1 MVVVDWP
8 ESSVPLLVPKE
19 WQAKAKQQKQQQCV
33 WEYQAEDN
41 LLKLL
46 THDGSD
52 NNTTVID
59 VLDPDDIIGVSVEI
73 NTTTLLSS
81 TIRAATTTTTS
92 SRSES
97 SDTTTNNNNDDD
109 DNRPANAP
117 STDALSD
124 TQGHAVLVIYAYPR
138 EDPKHPVTSSSS
150 FSFLHKFCGLGSI
163 HPKPNPQ
170 YKRPSTEE
178 VQTWGSRYPFH
189 RRLQVVASEDVGP
202 LNALVRA
209 IRQAAQIEPSSLSL
223 EDNNNNN
230 NIDNKERRALVMINP
245 FSGPNRNAEDMYDR
259 IVQPI
264 LEQASIEHD
273 VCVTTHAHHATERMA
288 PSYSKN
294 NNHDNNKGNDKDIS
308 EYTAVIAIGG
318 DGILYECLQGIHFR
332 DDAQTLLEQ
341 LSFGIVGAGTSN
353 GMAKSIAR
361 SSHERSSILDA
372 SFLIAKGKT
381 KAADLSV
388 YQTRTHNPQNAAGD
402 NSYLSFLTFNWGMVA
417 AIDIDSEVLR
427 SLGSLRFDL
436 WGVWCVLKLKGYK
449 AKFSYLPPTAEYK
462 KNPQG
467 TKELPPLTEALPEKD
482 GWVTEED
489 DYVIF
494 WPSHGTFA
502 SIDDCSFFFMMLL
515 C

>member
-1 MVVVDWP
+1 
-8 ESSVPLLVPKE
+8 
-19 WQAKAKQQKQQQCV
+19 
-33 WEYQAEDN
+33 
-41 LLKLL
+41 
-46 THDGSD
+46 
-52 NNTTVID
+52 
-59 VLDPDDIIGVSVEI
+59 
-73 NTTTLLSS
+73 
-81 TIRAATTTTTS
+81 
-92 SRSES
+92 
-97 SDTTTNNNNDDD
+97 
-109 DNRPANAP
+109 
-117 STDALSD
+117 
-124 TQGHAVLVIYAYPR
+124 
-138 EDPKHPVTSSSS
+138 
-150 FSFLHKFCGLGSI
+150 
-163 HPKPNPQ
+163 
-170 YKRPSTEE
+170 
-178 VQTWGSRYPFH
+178 
-189 RRLQVVASEDVGP
+189 
-202 LNALVRA
+202 
-209 IRQAAQIEPSSLSL
+209 
-223 EDNNNNN
+223 
-230 NIDNKERRALVMINP
+230 
-245 FSGPNRNAEDMYDR
+245 MYDR

-515 C
+515 CWTSTVLLLSCQFHAVSDAAEKTFHCPPSKLDDGVFQIFLVRHKNLSRLQLAKILIGMDTGAHAQYSQVEFIECTAFRLEPDIDSINDLDGEVIESGPVQGRVLPRTFKVFCKE